1 MRPILLM
8 LPVAMLPAC
17 QQAAPKSASVEH
29 AWVRLPAV
37 EGRPGAAYFTLHGGP
52 VDDRLMSI
60 SSPQAIK
67 SEMHDMSMAGGIMK
81 MAAIDAGLAVPAKGN
96 VTFESSGKHVML
108 FDISPKV
115 APGGKMTLSFAMA
128 SGEKLE
134 AEADVVAAG
143 GDEPNHGK

>member
-1 MRPILLM
+1 MRRYFVVIPLVM
-8 LPVAMLPAC
+8 LSAC
-17 QQAAPKSASVEH
+17 QQAAPKAASVEH

-52 VDDRLMSI
+52 VDDRLMSV
-60 SSPQAIK
+60 SSPQSIK

-81 MAAIDAGLAVPAKGN
+81 MAPIDAGLVVPAQGN

-108 FDISPKV
+108 FDISPKI
-115 APGGKMTLSFAMA
+115 APGGKMTLTFAMA

-134 AEADVVAAG
+134 AQADVVAAG
-143 GDEPNHGK
+143 GEEPSQGK

>member
-1 MRPILLM
+1 MRYIYAMIPL
-8 LPVAMLPAC
+8 AMLAAC
-17 QQAAPKSASVEH
+17 QQAAPKAASVEH

-52 VDDRLMSI
+52 VDDRLMAV
-60 SSPQAIK
+60 SSPQAVK
-67 SEMHDMSMAGGIMK
+67 SEMHDMSMAGGVMK
-81 MAAIDAGLAVPAKGN
+81 MAPIDAGLAVPAKDS

-115 APGGKMTLSFAMA
+115 AAGGKVTLTFAMA

-134 AEADVVAAG
+134 TQADVIAAG
-143 GDEPNHGK
+143 GEEPHHGE

>member
-1 MRPILLM
+1 MRRIYLM
-8 LPVAMLPAC
+8 MPFVMLSAC
-17 QQAAPKSASVEH
+17 QQAVPKSASVEQ

-52 VDDRLMSI
+52 VDDRLMSV

-67 SEMHDMSMAGGIMK
+67 SEMHDMSMADGIMK
-81 MAAIDAGLAVPAKGN
+81 MAPIDAGLAVPAKSS

-108 FDISPKV
+108 FDISPKI
-115 APGGKMTLSFAMA
+115 ASRGKMALTFTMA

-134 AEADVVAAG
+134 AEADVVPAG
-143 GDEPNHGK
+143 GEEPYQGK

>member
-1 MRPILLM
+1 MRRIYVMMTLVTLS
-8 LPVAMLPAC
+8 AC
-17 QQAAPKSASVEH
+17 QQAAPKTASVEH

-37 EGRPGAAYFTLHGGP
+37 AGRPGAAYFTLHGGP
-52 VDDRLMSI
+52 VDDRLMLV

-81 MAAIDAGLAVPAKGN
+81 MAPIDAGLAVPAKN
-96 VTFESSGKHVML
+96 DVTFESSGKHVML
-108 FDISPKV
+108 FDISPKIL
-115 APGGKMTLSFAMA
+115 PGGKMTLIFAMA

-143 GDEPNHGK
+143 GEEPLHGK